1 MKFENV
7 VKCYNGKKVLD
18 GLSFEAEKGRA
29 VCLFGP
35 SGNGKTTALNIIAGI
50 CRPDGGKITGTDVKI
65 SYVFQD
71 NRLLEWFTA
80 KENIMMTAANK
91 DAAREFIEI
100 SGLQEYLDIYP
111 EQMSG
116 GMKKITAIARAIG
129 YDGDIFLLDEP
140 FNGID
145 KNRIEAIAEYIRKIT
160 YDKICILV
168 THSQYEADLLNA
180 KIIKINNNCY

>member
-1 MKFENV
+1 
-7 VKCYNGKKVLD
+7 
-18 GLSFEAEKGRA
+18 
-29 VCLFGP
+29 
-35 SGNGKTTALNIIAGI
+35 
-50 CRPDGGKITGTDVKI
+50 
-65 SYVFQD
+65 
-71 NRLLEWFTA
+71 
-80 KENIMMTAANK
+80 MTAANK

>member
-1 MKFENV
+1 MKFDDV
-7 VKCYNGKKVLD
+7 VKYYNGKKVLD
-18 GLSFEAEKGRA
+18 ELSFEAEKGRA

-35 SGNGKTTALNIIAGI
+35 SGVGKTTALNIIAGI
-50 CRPDGGKITGTDVKI
+50 CRPDGGEVIGTDGKI

-71 NRLLEWFTA
+71 NRLLKWFTA
-80 KENIMMTAANK
+80 KENIMMTAVNK
-91 DAAREFIEI
+91 KSAQEFIHI
-100 SGLQEYLDIYP
+100 SGLQAYLDIYP

-129 YDGDIFLLDEP
+129 HDGDIFLLDEP

-145 KNRIEAIAEYIRKIT
+145 KSRIEAIAEYIRKIT
-160 YDKICILV
+160 YNKICIMV
-168 THSQYEADLLNA
+168 THSQYESDLLNA